1 MRKEAAMTLKEYFD
15 QKRGVGV
22 LATANAEGKVDTAVY
37 SKPHVFDDATLV
49 FLMRERLTHLNIQSN
64 PYGSYIFI
72 EEGMGR
78 KGIRLFLEKLK
89 EDQDPD
95 LIAAMTR
102 KYLTPEED
110 REKGPKF
117 LVYFRVENILP
128 LIGSGDTNI
137 TLA

>member
-1 MRKEAAMTLKEYFD
+1 MTLIEYFE

-37 SKPHVFDDATLV
+37 SAPHVCADGALAFI
-49 FLMRERLTHLNIQSN
+49 MRERLTHLNVQSN

-72 EEGMGR
+72 EEGFGR
-78 KGIRLFLEKLK
+78 KGLRLFLEKLK

-102 KYLTPEED
+102 RYLTPEED

-117 LVYFRVENILP
+117 LVYFKVEKILP

>member
-1 MRKEAAMTLKEYFD
+1 MTLKDYFD

-37 SKPHVFDDATLV
+37 STPHVFDDGILA
-49 FLMRERLTHLNIQSN
+49 FLMRERLTHLNVQSN

-78 KGIRLFLEKLK
+78 KGLRLFLEKLK

-117 LVYFRVENILP
+117 LVYFRVEKILP

>member
-1 MRKEAAMTLKEYFD
+1 MTLKEYFD

-37 SKPHVFDDATLV
+37 SKPHVFDDGTLV

-72 EEGMGR
+72 EEGIGR
-78 KGIRLFLEKLK
+78 KGLRLFLEKLK

-128 LIGSGDTNI
+128 LLGSGDTNI
-137 TLA
+137 ALA

>member
-1 MRKEAAMTLKEYFD
+1 MTLKEYFD
-15 QKRGVGV
+15 EKKGVGV
-22 LATANAEGKVDTAVY
+22 MATANAEGKVDTAIY
-37 SKPHVFDDATLV
+37 SSPHVFDDGTLA
-49 FLMRERLTHLNIQSN
+49 FIMRERLTHLNVQSN

-78 KGIRLFLEKLK
+78 KGLRLFLNKVK
-89 EDQDPD
+89 EDSDPD
-95 LIAAMTR
+95 LIASMTR
-102 KYLTPEED
+102 RYLTPEED

-117 LVYFRVENILP
+117 LVYFRVDKVLP